1 VSRPGPAKKPVAAR
15 KAPAKPKSVP
25 TLPVNPAPASN
36 ATRMAAFKR
45 VWTLPIA
52 LLMLMV
58 AAAGLWLAVHESSNT
73 PQAATPAATN
83 ETMAPTAPAVE
94 SRKASPA
101 RVPAAG
107 GETPA
112 ATEAGRATAAKPVSI
127 TGCLQHT
134 DSGFMLKNAEG
145 ADAPK
150 SRSWK
155 SGFLKRSSSS
165 IELVDAG
172 NATHLGSHVGQKVSL
187 TGPITDREMQV
198 QALHRVAAT
207 CQ

>member
-1 VSRPGPAKKPVAAR
+1 MPAKKPAAAR
-15 KAPAKPKSVP
+15 KVSAKSKSVP
-25 TLPVNPAPASN
+25 TPLVNSAPSSN
-36 ATRMAAFKR
+36 ATRTAALKR

-83 ETMAPTAPAVE
+83 ETMGPAAPAVE
-94 SRKASPA
+94 TRKA
-101 RVPAAG
+101 VPAKAAVAST
-107 GETPA
+107 ETA
-112 ATEAGRATAAKPVSI
+112 ATTETAHAAAPKPVSI
-127 TGCLQHT
+127 TGCLQQT
-134 DSGFMLKNAEG
+134 DGGFVLKNAEG

-172 NATHLGSHVGQKVSL
+172 NGAHLGSHAGQKVSV
-187 TGPITDREMQV
+187 TGPIADREMQV